1 MHGDRKQ
8 VLRARMTYVSII
20 ILRKVYNNQMKTYG
34 YDTIDPQ
41 SSDQWLSKVMVEC
54 FQVNDIWD
62 NDTTIVNLIDHP
74 CGFGKTSHLIRT
86 INCEPTKRFLI
97 IVPTLSEVER
107 ILAETDS
114 DRFQTPSSD
123 NGTKADDLER
133 LIHSGVSIVTTHKLF
148 NESVNIAIEGGLKYF
163 HVVVDE
169 VPDVIL
175 KARTVSKEAFEKLYL
190 DTGYCTVGHDG
201 LIRTTDKG
209 REELPTLR
217 GVINDK
223 LANEILTDR
232 MIYAGGSALISA
244 LSMHLFQG
252 SLSVTVLTFMSEGSI
267 FLRYLERSKV
277 TFNRYIN
284 DAAHEIFRANAKRLV
299 QIETIGELEK
309 IPFNYSNQTKYSAK
323 SKEAK
328 SVSIALKNLKQRHFK
343 GVYDGDILITCAKE
357 QWYTKHN
364 KPAAF
369 SSGSRMF
376 SKVNWIPN
384 TTRGTNE
391 YDHCTHLIYLYDQHA
406 NPTILRWLAIA
417 DRKFQDQYAL
427 TELIQWLWRSRIR
440 KGASV
445 TLYLP
450 SKRMRDIFNKWIES

>member
-1 MHGDRKQ
+1 
-8 VLRARMTYVSII
+8 
-20 ILRKVYNNQMKTYG
+20 MKTDG
-34 YDTIDPQ
+34 YDASDPQ
-41 SSDQWLSKVMVEC
+41 LSDQWLSKAMVEC
-54 FQVNDIWD
+54 FQTTDTWD

-97 IVPTLSEVER
+97 IVPTLSEVQR
-107 ILAETDS
+107 ILAATDS

-123 NGTKADDLER
+123 TGTKSDDLER

-148 NESVNIAIEGGLKYF
+148 IESVNVAIEGGLKDF

-175 KARTVSKEAFEKLYL
+175 KARTVSKEAFGKLYL
-190 DTGYCTVGHDG
+190 DTGYCTVDHDG

-209 REELPTLR
+209 KAELPTLR
-217 GVINDK
+217 GVINDN

-232 MIYAGGSALISA
+232 MIYAGGSALVSA
-244 LSMHLFQG
+244 LSMHLFQR

-277 TFNRYIN
+277 TFNQYIN
-284 DAAHEIFRANAKRLV
+284 DGAREIFRENAKRLV
-299 QIETIGELEK
+299 QIETIGALEK
-309 IPFNYSNQTKYSAK
+309 IPFNYSNQTKYSVK

-328 SVSIALKNLKQRHFK
+328 SVSTALKNLKQRHLK
-343 GVYDGDILITCAKE
+343 GVDERNILITCAKE
-357 QWYTKHN
+357 QWYAKHD

-369 SSGSRMF
+369 ASGSRMF
-376 SKVNWIPN
+376 NKVNWIPN

-391 YDHCTHLIYLYDQHA
+391 YDHCTHLIYLYDQYA
-406 NPTILRWLAIA
+406 NPTILRWLGIA

-445 TLYLP
+445 KLYLP
-450 SKRMRDIFNKWIES
+450 NKRMRDIFLNWLYES